1 MIRIRRDLLEER
13 VKLVRVLAVPPT
25 ARIPRSRLGASLA
38 AAVESVEGGAIF
50 PREVVERAFEFV
62 GAERACACMWLR
74 RLSFG

>member
-1 MIRIRRDLLEER
+1 MIGIRRDLLEER
-13 VKLVRVLAVPPT
+13 VQLVRVLAVPPT
-25 ARIPRSRLGASLA
+25 ASITSTRPDADLA
-38 AAVESVEGGAIF
+38 AAVESVEGGTVF